1 MLNRNNLYFRKRKER
16 TMRTKFRLLTHG
28 KIHAGFV
35 GQKQLP
41 ALFKLSGGWT
51 PKEHEIRTNL
61 TAGRCSAF

>member
-1 MLNRNNLYFRKRKER
+1 MIFGGNKKRHP
-16 TMRTKFRLLTHG
+16 THG

-51 PKEHEIRTNL
+51 AKEHEARTNL
-61 TAGRCSAF
+61 TAGRCVPPIKKERQSNRKLK